1 MKREDSQRRKLKA
14 RAVRRSPQEVWREFK
29 GSMGLRVEHLGR
41 RLGTPPKQRWLW
53 RGVSFE
59 LESQMRLGLVGP
71 SGSGKTLLLRSLVQL
86 DRVEEGRLSF
96 EGKPLSAWSLPLY
109 RTRVIYLPQRPVLFE
124 GTVEENLQ
132 MLFQLAVHRERRYER
147 QRILDDLE
155 RLNRDAGFLA
165 QAAPRLSGGEAQ
177 ILGLLRALQL
187 EPQVLLLDEP
197 TASLDPDST
206 ALVEALLGDWLRQV
220 PNRACIWTSHD
231 AQQIERV
238 TDQRLDLTAFLPP
251 FSKGD

>member
-1 MKREDSQRRKLKA
+1 MLTVEKLGRKLD
-14 RAVRRSPQEVWREFK
+14 
-29 GSMGLRVEHLGR
+29 
-41 RLGTPPKQRWLW
+41 QRWLW
-53 RGVSFE
+53 RGVNFV
-59 LESQMRLGLVGP
+59 LEPQLRLGLVGP

-96 EGKPLSAWSLPLY
+96 EGKPLSVWSLPLY

-132 MLFQLAVHRERRYER
+132 MLFQLVVHQGRRYER
-147 QRILDDLE
+147 QRILDYLE
-155 RLNRDAGFLA
+155 QLHRDAGFLA

-206 ALVEALLGDWLRQV
+206 ALVEALLGDWLRAE
-220 PNRACIWTSHD
+220 PSRACIWTSHD
-231 AQQIERV
+231 ARQIERM
-238 TDQRLDLTAFLPP
+238 TDERLDLTAFLPP
-251 FSKGD
+251 L